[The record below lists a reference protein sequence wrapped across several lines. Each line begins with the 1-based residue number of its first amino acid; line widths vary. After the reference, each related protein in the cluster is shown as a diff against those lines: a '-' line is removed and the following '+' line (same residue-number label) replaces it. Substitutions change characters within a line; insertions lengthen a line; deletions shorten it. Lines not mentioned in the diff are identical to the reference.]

1 MAKRVLIYKRFERF
15 WHWWQAILVILLA
28 ITGLEI
34 HFASITVFGWETAV
48 ELHRY
53 LAWAFV
59 ILIAFAIF
67 WHFTTGEWKQYR
79 PTRDGMGA
87 MAKYYLVDIFKGK
100 PHPVKK
106 TQLRKLNP
114 LQAMTYLGLKVL
126 VIPVL
131 VTSGFLYYFYNDW
144 ADYGLGW
151 VSLEAVAQIHLF
163 AAYLMLAFMFM
174 HIYLTTTG
182 HTPTSNIKAM
192 LTGWEELDE
201 DEENEPSATTS
212 PPSKKPEPATP
223 QPT

>member
-1 MAKRVLIYKRFERF
+1 MTTRVLVYKRFERF
-15 WHWWQAILVILLA
+15 WHWVQALLVILLA
-28 ITGLEI
+28 VTGFEI
-34 HFASITVFGWETAV
+34 HFAWFSVFGWETAV
-48 ELHRY
+48 ELHRI

-67 WHFTTGEWKQYR
+67 WHFTTGEWKQYL

-87 MAKYYLVDIFKGK
+87 MAKYYLADIFRGK

-114 LQAMTYLGLKVL
+114 LQAVTYLGLKIL

-144 ADYGLGW
+144 ADYGLAFL
-151 VSLEAVAQIHLF
+151 SLEAVALVHLS
-163 AAYLMLAFMFM
+163 AAFLMIAFMFT

-182 HTPTSNIKAM
+182 YTATSNIKAM
-192 LTGWEELDE
+192 VTGWEELEE
-201 DEENEPSATTS
+201 DDAGAMKTGAGAKPNASAAQ
-212 PPSKKPEPATP
+212 AT
-223 QPT
+223 